1 MKRIFIANNN
11 GSRQLEL
18 KTKKIL
24 ELLGYDVLLPQVPH
38 SIITDQ
44 ENFFKNYQTI
54 FKKNIENS
62 DAILVLNPIRDDNKR
77 LLENYVMGLTFLEM
91 YDSYKLGHDIYLYN
105 NIPCGQLLNEVKSL
119 KPIVIEGN
127 LLDIGKQENK
137 LLKYF
142 SEKQLNQIRRY
153 KDMYSKAFVICYVVF
168 QDKKDKGGQP
178 YFEHLFRVSQKL
190 YGEVEETAGLL
201 HDIVEDT
208 DITYRDLLD
217 VGFPLEVV
225 EIVKLVTKEK
235 IDKSGLTEEE
245 RLKLYDEEINKI
257 IDSGNIHAIRL
268 KYADMTDNFNPERI
282 KELPE
287 EKQEWFNKKYGP
299 QLVKL
304 KKAKKEEDILW

>member
-1 MKRIFIANNN
+1 MKKIFIANNN

-24 ELLGYDVLLPQVPH
+24 ELLGYEVLLPTVPY

-44 ENFFKNYQTI
+44 GNFANNYKTI
-54 FKKNIENS
+54 FKKYIESS
-62 DAILVLNPIRDDNKR
+62 DAILVLNPIRDDNKK
-77 LLENYVMGLTFLEM
+77 LLENYVTGLTFLEM
-91 YDSYKLGHDIYLYN
+91 YDSHKLGHDIYLYS
-105 NIPCGQLLNEVKSL
+105 NIPCGQLFNEVRGL
-119 KPIVIEGN
+119 KPIIIENN
-127 LLDIGKQENK
+127 LLNIGKQKNN
-137 LLKYF
+137 LLNYF
-142 SEKQLNQIRRY
+142 SDNQLEQIKQY
-153 KDMYSKAFVICYVVF
+153 DMYSKAFVICCVVF

-190 YGEVEETAGLL
+190 YDEVEQTAGLL

-245 RLKLYDEEINKI
+245 KLKLYDEEINKI

-304 KKAKKEEDILW
+304 KKAKKEGDIL